1 LTEDIR
7 VTKIQGLLYE
17 LTASEVMNR
26 KVVTVP
32 SDSKMSEVREL
43 FRLHRISGAPVV
55 DGGVLEG
62 VISIEDLIT
71 WLTERAPD
79 CPVTHRMTEDVKTSF
94 PNESL
99 VSVMDKFDRYR
110 FGRFPVVRRK
120 DRKVV
125 GILTKGTVIEGL
137 LKKLAAA
144 RRDEEDRLYSKR
156 SFFEDIIADESSLSL
171 KYKITEQKLESAGRI
186 ASCLRRTLR
195 YLNVH
200 PRIVRRT
207 SVATYEAEMNT
218 NIYAT
223 KGEILVKVDPYR
235 IQIDVVDSGPG
246 ISDIEKAMQPG
257 FSTAPP
263 WIREMGFGA
272 GMGLSNIKKCSDEM
286 DLTSMVGEGTHLK
299 ISINM

>member
-1 LTEDIR
+1 LSEEIR

-26 KVVTVP
+26 NVVTVP
-32 SDSKMSEVREL
+32 SNATMSEVREL

-55 DGGVLEG
+55 KGETLAGM
-62 VISIEDLIT
+62 ISIEDLIA
-71 WLTERAPD
+71 WLTERGPD
-79 CPVTHRMTEDVKTSF
+79 CPVTERMTEDVKTSF

-99 VSVMDKFDRYR
+99 VSVMEKFDRYR
-110 FGRFPVVRRK
+110 FGRFPVIRRK
-120 DRKVV
+120 DRNVV

-144 RRDEEDRLYSKR
+144 RRDEEERLYSKR
-156 SFFEDIIADESSLSL
+156 SFFEDIIADESSLTL
-171 KYKITEQKLESAGRI
+171 KYNIAEQDLEHAGRI
-186 ASCLRRTLR
+186 AGCLRKTLR

-200 PRIVRRT
+200 PRVVRR
-207 SVATYEAEMNT
+207 SAVATYEAEMNT

-223 KGEILVKVDPYR
+223 SGEIRVNVDPYR
-235 IQIDVVDSGPG
+235 IRINVTDRGPG

-257 FSTAPP
+257 YSTAPQ

-272 GMGLSNIKKCSDEM
+272 GMGLSNIRKCSDEM
-286 DLTSMVGEGTHLK
+286 DLTSTVGEGTHLK